1 MANELQVLELKVEK
15 ITPASIVSNVDKLE
29 PFIEKVKE
37 KYGNLVF
44 TEDEKATAKEMR
56 TNLNKLEKQI
66 SDERKKIEKEAKVE
80 IDNIINT
87 LKKAEKDVKKFER
100 MKAVGQNAGK
110 EEQQRSGKLR
120 KEDKGIT
127 LQQPSPCLR
136 RKDGA
141 KRQVAQ
147 VDGRQE
153 REEEQEGVED
163 DGKIVFVQD
172 KPSRLFA
179 YVWFCG
185 IIR

>member
-1 MANELQVLELKVEK
+1 MQRF
-15 ITPASIVSNVDKLE
+15 S
-29 PFIEKVKE
+29 
-37 KYGNLVF
+37 
-44 TEDEKATAKEMR
+44 
-56 TNLNKLEKQI
+56 
-66 SDERKKIEKEAKVE
+66 
-80 IDNIINT
+80 
-87 LKKAEKDVKKFER
+87 KDVKKFER
-100 MKAVGQNAGK
+100 MKAVGQDAGK

-120 KEDKGIT
+120 KEDKGIP
-127 LQQPSPCLR
+127 LQQPSSCLR
-136 RKDGA
+136 GKDGA